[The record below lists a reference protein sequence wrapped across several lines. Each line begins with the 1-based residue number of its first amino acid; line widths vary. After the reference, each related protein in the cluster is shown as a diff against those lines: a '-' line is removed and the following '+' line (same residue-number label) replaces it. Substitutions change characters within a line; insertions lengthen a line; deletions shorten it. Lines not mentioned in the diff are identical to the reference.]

1 MTTTMKM
8 SWLRESSVL
17 WSEDWLRG
25 AEGRRGGEGGK
36 KDKEMGGGGEGGVK
50 VVKKMSREEKR
61 GERGKRQKTTLLLAE
76 TPTTKTRNR
85 FLASKASTFNYSIV
99 LRIT

>member
-25 AEGRRGGEGGK
+25 AEGRKGK
-36 KDKEMGGGGEGGVK
+36 RTKKWAEEKRGGEGGVK
-50 VVKKMSREEKR
+50 VVKKMSRE
-61 GERGKRQKTTLLLAE
+61 ERGKRQKTTLLLAE

-99 LRIT
+99 LRIA

>member
-36 KDKEMGGGGEGGVK
+36 KDKEMGGGEEGRRGRSEGSEKDVKRREGEEAENDTTF
-50 VVKKMSREEKR
+50 SRN
-61 GERGKRQKTTLLLAE
+61 
-76 TPTTKTRNR
+76 PH
-85 FLASKASTFNYSIV
+85 Y
-99 LRIT
+99 

>member
-25 AEGRRGGEGGK
+25 AEGRR
-36 KDKEMGGGGEGGVK
+36 GGEGGVK

-99 LRIT
+99 LRIA

>member
-36 KDKEMGGGGEGGVK
+36 KDKEMGGGEEGGGGRRGGSEGSEKDV
-50 VVKKMSREEKR
+50 KR
-61 GERGKRQKTTLLLAE
+61 GEERREGEEAE
-76 TPTTKTRNR
+76 NDITFSRNPH
-85 FLASKASTFNYSIV
+85 Y
-99 LRIT
+99 

>member
-1 MTTTMKM
+1 M
-8 SWLRESSVL
+8 
-17 WSEDWLRG
+17 
-25 AEGRRGGEGGK
+25 
-36 KDKEMGGGGEGGVK
+36 K